1 MTLSYNNVECF
12 IKLVFSHLGV
22 HQLRNLI
29 LVVYGI
35 IHSCSLE
42 CAEIVRHVP
51 TETNHRHA
59 KKRIHRFLDNR
70 NVELPVLMKCW
81 CRFVAVMLLYSF
93 GFRTYL
99 PVLVDITWV
108 NGEKYLVAAIPFLFR
123 SIPIAFRRFTDEEIR
138 RGTSQNLIE
147 EAFFAWLRD
156 ALSGYEVVIVAD
168 RGFRRASLLK
178 YLRQLGLHYVIRVS
192 GNVWISTHENARRK
206 HSGILGDIKVRPGQ
220 RIGIHNAAYQ
230 KTLRVPTNLIL
241 GRLEAE
247 RVKKLKARRDKT
259 KGGKKKKLEP
269 WYIATDLHDLN
280 MAYGLYE
287 KRMWIEEM
295 FRDFKSRFHWCG
307 YKVETEERREMLTFC
322 LMVSY
327 TIVALLGYQGLKTN
341 RSPLVSSYGKSSIT
355 WLGIGILNHRKAS
368 ASMLFRQ
375 IRRRCDRSVYKYAA

>member
-1 MTLSYNNVECF
+1 
-12 IKLVFSHLGV
+12 
-22 HQLRNLI
+22 
-29 LVVYGI
+29 
-35 IHSCSLE
+35 
-42 CAEIVRHVP
+42 VP

-59 KKRIHRFLDNR
+59 KKRIYRFLDNK

-81 CRFVAVMLLYSF
+81 CRFVAVILLYSF

-99 PVLVDITWV
+99 PVIVDITWV

-138 RGTSQNLIE
+138 SGTSQNLIE
-147 EAFFAWLRD
+147 EAFFSWLAD

-178 YLRQLGLHYVIRVS
+178 YLRELGLHYVIRVS

-206 HSGILGDIKVRPGQ
+206 HTGILGDIKVRPGE

-247 RVKKLKARRDKT
+247 RVKKVKARRAKT
-259 KGGKKKKLEP
+259 KGGKKKKLEA

-327 TIVALLGYQGLKTN
+327 TIVALLGYQVLKTN
-341 RSPLVSSYGKSSIT
+341 RSPLVSSYGKSSII
-355 WLGIGILNHRKAS
+355 WLGIGIINHRKAS
-368 ASMLFRQ
+368 ASTLFRQ
-375 IRRRCDRSVYKYAA
+375 IRRRCDRIAYKYAA

>member
-1 MTLSYNNVECF
+1 
-12 IKLVFSHLGV
+12 
-22 HQLRNLI
+22 
-29 LVVYGI
+29 
-35 IHSCSLE
+35 
-42 CAEIVRHVP
+42 VP

-59 KKRIHRFLDNR
+59 KKRIYRFLDNK

-81 CRFVAVMLLYSF
+81 CRFVAVILLYSF

-99 PVLVDITWV
+99 PVIVDITWV

-138 RGTSQNLIE
+138 SGTSQNLIE
-147 EAFFAWLRD
+147 EAFFSWLAD

-178 YLRQLGLHYVIRVS
+178 YLRELGLHYVIRVS

-206 HSGILGDIKVRPGQ
+206 HTGILGDIKVRPGE

-247 RVKKLKARRDKT
+247 RVKKVKARRAKT
-259 KGGKKKKLEP
+259 KGGKKKKLEA

-327 TIVALLGYQGLKTN
+327 TIVALLGYQVLKTN

-355 WLGIGILNHRKAS
+355 WLGIGIINHRKAS

-375 IRRRCDRSVYKYAA
+375 IRRRCDRIAYKYAA